1 MSDRDEQNTPESP
14 FVDEATLA
22 RLFDGY
28 RPRLWRL
35 VQFRLDSHLL
45 GRVDPDD
52 VLQEA
57 WLNIASRAE
66 HYATKWIGS
75 TFVWMRLVVT
85 QTLIDVHRRHV
96 DSQKRDA
103 GREQLLGGWSPD
115 STSCSL
121 AEHFLGHMTSPS
133 QAVMREELSKQLGAA
148 LTTLSDLDQEV
159 LALRHFEE
167 LSNSETAEVLNLTE
181 QAASLRYVR
190 ALSRLK
196 HVLEKLPEFAE
207 WQRGG
212 ETGD

>member
-1 MSDRDEQNTPESP
+1 MSESDEKTPERQ
-14 FVDEATLA
+14 FVDESALATL
-22 RLFDGY
+22 FNEY

-35 VQFRLDSHLL
+35 VQFRLDQQLL

-66 HYATKWIGS
+66 HYATKWTGS

-85 QTLIDVHRRHV
+85 QTLIDVHRRHAE
-96 DSQKRDA
+96 SQKRDA
-103 GREQLLGGWSPD
+103 GRERTLSGWSPD

-121 AEHFLGHMTSPS
+121 AEFFLGQLTSPS
-133 QAVMREELSKQLGAA
+133 QAMLKEELSAQLGAA
-148 LTTLSDLDQEV
+148 LSTLSELDQEV

-167 LSNSETAEVLNLTE
+167 LSNSETAEVLDLTE

-196 HVLEKLPEFAE
+196 HVLEKLPEFADWKSE
-207 WQRGG
+207 G
-212 ETGD
+212 ETSV

>member
-1 MSDRDEQNTPESP
+1 MSDSDEKKTESQ
-14 FVDEATLA
+14 FVDEAALA
-22 RLFDGY
+22 RLFEEF

-52 VLQEA
+52 VLQES
-57 WLNIASRAE
+57 WLNIAARAE
-66 HYATKWIGS
+66 HYATKWTGS
-75 TFVWMRLVVT
+75 TFVWMRLVVS
-85 QTLIDVHRRHV
+85 QTLIDVHRRNV

-103 GREQLLGGWSPD
+103 GREQVIGGWSPD

-133 QAVMREELSKQLGAA
+133 QAVMREELSAQLGEAM
-148 LTTLSDLDQEV
+148 TTLSELDQEV

-167 LSNSETAEVLNLTE
+167 LSNAETAEVLNLTE

-196 HVLEKLPEFAE
+196 HVLEKLPEFAD
-207 WQRGG
+207 WQGRGVA
-212 ETGD
+212 DA